1 MLRTAIGCWIWVLDC
16 GLAYSLQLT
25 AYSLF
30 PSGVIWENAMNFEK
44 LEVWKMSTQL
54 SIDVYKGMKELRDF
68 GFKDQITRSSLSVPS
83 NIAEGMSRNGDREK
97 LQFLNIARGSCSE
110 LRTQIYIGMEIDYI
124 NNELGKTWIEQ
135 TKHIASMLSGLMKK
149 IKG

>member
-1 MLRTAIGCWIWVLDC
+1 
-16 GLAYSLQLT
+16 
-25 AYSLF
+25 
-30 PSGVIWENAMNFEK
+30 MNFEK

-54 SIDVYKGMKELRDF
+54 SVDVYREMKELRDF

-110 LRTQIYIGMEIDYI
+110 LRTQIYIGIEIDYI
-124 NNELGKTWIEQ
+124 NNELGKSWIEQ
-135 TKHIASMLSGLMKK
+135 TKSIASMLSGLMKK
-149 IKG
+149 IKE

>member
-1 MLRTAIGCWIWVLDC
+1 
-16 GLAYSLQLT
+16 
-25 AYSLF
+25 
-30 PSGVIWENAMNFEK
+30 MNFEK

-54 SIDVYKGMKELRDF
+54 SVDVYREMKELRDF

-110 LRTQIYIGMEIDYI
+110 LRTQIYIGIEIDYI
-124 NNELGKTWIEQ
+124 NNELGKSWIEQ
-135 TKHIASMLSGLMKK
+135 TKGIASMLSGLMKK
-149 IKG
+149 IKE

>member
-1 MLRTAIGCWIWVLDC
+1 
-16 GLAYSLQLT
+16 
-25 AYSLF
+25 
-30 PSGVIWENAMNFEK
+30 MNFEK

-54 SIDVYKGMKELRDF
+54 SVDVYKEMKELRDF

-110 LRTQIYIGMEIDYI
+110 LRTQIYIGIEIDYI
-124 NNELGKTWIEQ
+124 NNELGKSWIEQ
-135 TKHIASMLSGLMKK
+135 TKSIASMLSGLMKK
-149 IKG
+149 IKE